1 MSYPVKYTIKA
12 RQGSTYKRTFTWK
25 TDDTP
30 VDLTG
35 WSAASQVR
43 ESADSSAVVADL
55 SDYITLGD
63 DEGTIELIIPA
74 DTLADIDAGRYVYD
88 LELTNGDEVTAILAG
103 TFRVAAEVT
112 RD

>member
-1 MSYPVKYTIKA
+1 MSYPVKYTIRA
-12 RQGSTYKRTFTWK
+12 RQGSTFKRTFTWK

-43 ESADSSAVVADL
+43 ETAESSNVIADL
-55 SDYITLGD
+55 TDYITLGD
-63 DEGTIELIIPA
+63 EEGTVQLIIPA
-74 DTLADIDAGRYVYD
+74 DVLSEIDAGRYVYD